1 MNGVKHGLTAKH
13 IVIGDEDPDEFEAL
27 RADLEIEFESSGRF
41 HDELVDHLSGLL
53 WRRRRVHALEAT
65 LVKAREAELRA
76 ELEEEQESERCQLID
91 AEARRR
97 CDEFFE
103 DDPDVILNAKVN
115 RTYYERLDGFIEEVE
130 AEQTNATKDGDR
142 GEPCQEVEN
151 GLLTL
156 IRDVEKG
163 EVLAK
168 LSRYEA
174 SLTNAINRTLQHIL
188 LLEAK
193 RNSTKLI
200 SG

>member
-76 ELEEEQESERCQLID
+76 ELEEEQENERWQLIN

-97 CDEFFE
+97 RCNEFFG
-103 DDPDVILNAKVN
+103 DDPDVILNAQV
-115 RTYYERLDGFIEEVE
+115 F
-130 AEQTNATKDGDR
+130 
-142 GEPCQEVEN
+142 EPI
-151 GLLTL
+151 TS
-156 IRDVEKG
+156 DSM
-163 EVLAK
+163 A
-168 LSRYEA
+168 LS
-174 SLTNAINRTLQHIL
+174 
-188 LLEAK
+188 K
-193 RNSTKLI
+193 R
-200 SG
+200 